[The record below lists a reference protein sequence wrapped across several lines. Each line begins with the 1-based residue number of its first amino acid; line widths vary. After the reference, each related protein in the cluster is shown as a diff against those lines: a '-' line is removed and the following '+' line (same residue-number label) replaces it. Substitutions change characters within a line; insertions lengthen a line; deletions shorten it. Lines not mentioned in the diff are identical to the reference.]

1 MCSLTYARIASSAE
15 VRGCSW
21 AIMGGEDLA
30 QAGMQALH
38 VTIESHIRAHAD
50 FRGYSYNFECPE
62 ARI

>member
-38 VTIESHIRAHAD
+38 VTIESHNY
-50 FRGYSYNFECPE
+50 RGSCRFPWLLNDYPE